1 MSVPDRGATMIPAL
15 DPVLTTMRN
24 HRPVSHL
31 VASSLSVVAVFL
43 LFAIWVGP
51 VAAQSGRRAPKSS
64 SDPVPTPTPEA
75 TPVEKKPAAET
86 RAPLSFIVGIDRD
99 AGFAIIPMYF
109 YDSVLRAFADRL
121 DDSSVKVTV
130 ANREMNRGE
139 AVKRAKAEKESHL
152 VWMQLRFD
160 TASMSGADL
169 REVYIDY
176 WVFAP
181 TTAKT
186 VTNGR
191 SYQQM
196 YRGGGVIVMPRPGGR
211 ASVPYTEQMLKQA
224 ARDAAERILSAMH
237 LPSRRIPG

>member
-1 MSVPDRGATMIPAL
+1 M
-15 DPVLTTMRN
+15 
-24 HRPVSHL
+24 
-31 VASSLSVVAVFL
+31 
-43 LFAIWVGP
+43 
-51 VAAQSGRRAPKSS
+51 
-64 SDPVPTPTPEA
+64 
-75 TPVEKKPAAET
+75 
-86 RAPLSFIVGIDRD
+86 
-99 AGFAIIPMYF
+99 IPMYF
-109 YDSVLRAFADRL
+109 YDSVLRACGDRL

-160 TASMSGADL
+160 TASMSEVDL

-181 TTAKT
+181 TTTKT

-211 ASVPYTEQMLKQA
+211 ASEPYAEQLLKQA
-224 ARDAAERILSAMH
+224 ARDAAERILSAMD